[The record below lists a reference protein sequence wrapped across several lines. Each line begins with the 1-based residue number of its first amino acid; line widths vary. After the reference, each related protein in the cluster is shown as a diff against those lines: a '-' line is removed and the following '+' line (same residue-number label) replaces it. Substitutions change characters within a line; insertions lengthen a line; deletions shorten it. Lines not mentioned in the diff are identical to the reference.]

1 MKFPE
6 NPSFVRHLHSLLS
19 FFMQMAV
26 PLFVR
31 IQPKN
36 DRMLSQIKRN
46 KAETTHVF
54 GFASWK
60 LAIFLTGVVWGLE
73 PEPQRDLCT
82 ATGQMQ
88 GLMKS
93 GV

>member
-6 NPSFVRHLHSLLS
+6 NPLFVGHLHSLLS

-36 DRMLSQIKRN
+36 DRMLSQMKRN

-73 PEPQRDLCT
+73 SEPQRDLCT